1 MWTVAFLGRL
11 TTRRAGNV
19 FSVFHANPDLCVS
32 YYNLR
37 NRCLEEKK
45 ATFGDFGRF
54 KCTRRGNRCA
64 VLTETLL
71 NLGALEL
78 PRYLRCDQQCKF
90 CSFQTGSTLQKHS
103 ETKFRCGVLGIFRYD
118 PGDSKWG
125 PKDQERYWSPGR
137 VILGLIT
144 FL

>member
-19 FSVFHANPDLCVS
+19 FSVFHAHPDLCVS

-64 VLTETLL
+64 VLTETVL
-71 NLGALEL
+71 NLGSLGAPPKL
-78 PRYLRCDQQCKF
+78 PLRSAVQV
-90 CSFQTGSTLQKHS
+90 LQFSDRKYPSWHS
-103 ETKFRCGVLGIFRYD
+103 ETKFPLRSLGIFRYD

-125 PKDQERYWSPGR
+125 PKDQEGYWSPGR

>member
-19 FSVFHANPDLCVS
+19 FSVFHAHPDLCVS

-64 VLTETLL
+64 VLTETVL
-71 NLGALEL
+71 NLGSLGAPPKL
-78 PRYLRCDQQCKF
+78 PLRSAVQV
-90 CSFQTGSTLQKHS
+90 LQFSDGKYPSWHS
-103 ETKFRCGVLGIFRYD
+103 ETKFRCGV
-118 PGDSKWG
+118 WG
-125 PKDQERYWSPGR
+125 FSDMILATQSGAPKTKKDIGPREG
-137 VILGLIT
+137 
-144 FL
+144 

>member
-1 MWTVAFLGRL
+1 
-11 TTRRAGNV
+11 
-19 FSVFHANPDLCVS
+19 
-32 YYNLR
+32 
-37 NRCLEEKK
+37 LEEKK

-103 ETKFRCGVLGIFRYD
+103 ETKFRCGV
-118 PGDSKWG
+118 WG
-125 PKDQERYWSPGR
+125 FSDMILVTQSGAPKTKKDIGPREG
-137 VILGLIT
+137 
-144 FL
+144 